1 MSQLMRQSVKQ
12 FGAITALLVAAFVV
26 FFSFGPQI
34 EQALLPRVYTQVNVN
49 FIEVDA
55 QRTKLLVSGV
65 KQRNCAL
72 VSSRVEVETDAGW
85 VPGESRMLNVD
96 GSTLT
101 PENSR
106 IGVGQHFV
114 RQVEITPG
122 GKAINMDVEV
132 RCHPLWMSITRLFKI
147 SNPDPAL
154 VR

>member
-12 FGAITALLVAAFVV
+12 FGVVTALLVAAFVV

-34 EQALLPRVYTQVNVN
+34 EQFLLPKVYTQVNVN
-49 FIEVDA
+49 FVEVDA

-65 KQRNCAL
+65 KQRNCIL
-72 VSSRVEVETDAGW
+72 VSSRVQVQTEAGW

-106 IGVGQHFV
+106 IGLGQHFV
-114 RQVEITPG
+114 RQVEVTPG
-122 GKAINMDVEV
+122 GKAIRMGLEV
-132 RCHPLWMSITRLFKI
+132 RCHPLWMSTTNLFEI
-147 SNPDPAL
+147 ANPDPAL